1 MNGLVQHPHMANDFN
16 FASYEHLK
24 NKEIAK
30 DRMELNPTLDNYMP
44 ISETQLTDGARS
56 FERVFKVENAGRAI
70 TANRE
75 FQNPSFR
82 RRLVSDIESLSEVL
96 INDGLD
102 PVTGDYM
109 SMKDLQSNMAALA
122 ETVKD
127 FGTGAGSIITR
138 QVITRSIE
146 KLPEEGTIHQYFTKK
161 LAVRTNE
168 EIILPAIGSVA
179 NASLDMG
186 PNTEPHILSVST
198 DAAMVAKCGRSGIAV
213 HLQHEAIRL
222 SKFNLLKLYLTEA
235 KNSLRRWK
243 DIKAVRQT
251 FNGATTLFDN
261 LAPEDSVLGATTCRS
276 FKDSTLNGSFTLK
289 DFFAMFLYGIEKGI
303 YCDTVLV
310 STIGWMVFM
319 NDPIMK
325 NFIEKNGGVIFRGP
339 QGTIGMDLDPYRAM
353 ISGTRP
359 EKTHI
364 TPSIPSGLMN
374 VNFRFIVTPFV
385 PFYSEGQTIYKNLIW
400 TKGVSQT
407 PYTVKEGSNAG
418 QPVKCGKD
426 KMTNLI
432 MLDSSKAVLHLEEE
446 QVKTAEENDM
456 LREFHRIHLTERY
469 DFALMYDGAGVLVAR
484 NIVVTDDT
492 LDIYNYISV
501 SLTEAQTALQK

>member
-1 MNGLVQHPHMANDFN
+1 MNGMTPHPHMANDFN
-16 FASYEHLK
+16 NASYEYNK
-24 NKEIAK
+24 NKAIAK
-30 DRMELNPTLDNYMP
+30 DRLELNPTLDNYMP
-44 ISETQLTDGARS
+44 MSENELTDAAKS
-56 FERVFKVENAGRAI
+56 FERVFKVENAGKAI

-75 FQNPSFR
+75 FANPSFR
-82 RRLVSDIESLSEVL
+82 RRLVSDIENLAHV
-96 INDGLD
+96 IVNDGLD
-102 PVTGDYM
+102 PVTGEYM
-109 SMKDLQSNMAALA
+109 TMKDLQDNLSELA
-122 ETVKD
+122 GSMKD

-138 QVITRSIE
+138 QVVTRSIE

-179 NASLDMG
+179 SAALDMG

-198 DAAMVAKCGRSGIAV
+198 DATMIAKCGRSGIAV

-222 SKFNLLKLYLTEA
+222 SKYNLLKLYLTEA

-243 DIKAVRQT
+243 DIKAVRKT
-251 FNGATTLFDN
+251 FNGATVVFDN
-261 LAPEDSVLGATTCRS
+261 LAPEEAIMGKTSGRS
-276 FKDSTLNGSFTLK
+276 FKDSALNGSFTLK

-353 ISGTRP
+353 LSGTRP
-359 EKTHI
+359 ERTQI
-364 TPSIPSGLMN
+364 SPTIPSGLMN
-374 VNFRFIVTPFV
+374 VNFKFIVTPFV

-400 TKGVSQT
+400 TRGVEQESYKIKT
-407 PYTVKEGSNAG
+407 GSDAG
-418 QPVKCGKD
+418 KDVKCGKD
-426 KMTNLI
+426 KITNLI
-432 MLDSSKAVLHLEEE
+432 MLDSSKAILHLEEE
-446 QVKTAEENDM
+446 GVKTAEENDM

-469 DFALMYDGAGVLVAR
+469 DFAVMYDGAGVLVAK
-484 NIVVTDDT
+484 NITVTDDT

-501 SLTEAQTALQK
+501 SLTEAQNALQK